1 MNTRILALI
10 LISILIL
17 STAAAANIILPQ
29 KFLLKTPAGLKL
41 VIPERQYNLQ
51 PVPGQIPQ
59 APSESPID
67 ELSMERMLEKEDEL
81 KDPIMQKPMELS
93 NKAKA
98 SILKWYLGRYIRS
111 RINIPPGATPAY
123 QIELSP
129 ADMARQE
136 FESVDMAKYRRFQSS
151 NRDIFAGMAWV
162 NSENPAGRSII
173 FSQSTMQNLAY
184 YIALLEA
191 GQPFPL
197 ASPPSGFDVPWGEH
211 LDSTKKFYTEN
222 EALNMWLPHLAIT
235 LYVEVNHIVPW
246 TITSYTDYQ
255 KSLLLDSRKFI
266 NYQYLPTGSAYSFAL
281 TWENGGGLTGITDW
295 NPFYSYDFLNDNSM
309 IRETQADS
317 IYELTQWMREN
328 LYHESMSNAYANR
341 LAYGYNGSY
350 PVDKTLNPPS
360 GQKHWTQGCTGT
372 SSLYSAVLK
381 TVNIPVSINLTLGG
395 HRGPLFSTADL
406 ALMHGDDPY
415 GLVNRRGLQEVP
427 KEDIFVS
434 IDEFYSMNHAEPESY
449 DGTHIPTRAD
459 MAGYLSS
466 KRKYQNAYDNMAY
479 PLLNKRAQDF
489 LVYEPANI
497 TIGTLR
503 YWWTDEQWRPIF
515 EDDEIDAMLAAMDA
529 EILGIGEG
537 DYREGW
543 RRVCRGLIPHLGIC

>member
-173 FSQSTMQNLAY
+173 FRKAQCKNLH
-184 YIALLEA
+184 IILHCLK
-191 GQPFPL
+191 Q
-197 ASPPSGFDVPWGEH
+197 
-211 LDSTKKFYTEN
+211 DS
-222 EALNMWLPHLAIT
+222 L
-235 LYVEVNHIVPW
+235 
-246 TITSYTDYQ
+246 
-255 KSLLLDSRKFI
+255 SRLHHRL
-266 NYQYLPTGSAYSFAL
+266 QAL
-281 TWENGGGLTGITDW
+281 T
-295 NPFYSYDFLNDNSM
+295 
-309 IRETQADS
+309 
-317 IYELTQWMREN
+317 
-328 LYHESMSNAYANR
+328 
-341 LAYGYNGSY
+341 
-350 PVDKTLNPPS
+350 
-360 GQKHWTQGCTGT
+360 
-372 SSLYSAVLK
+372 
-381 TVNIPVSINLTLGG
+381 
-395 HRGPLFSTADL
+395 
-406 ALMHGDDPY
+406 
-415 GLVNRRGLQEVP
+415 
-427 KEDIFVS
+427 
-434 IDEFYSMNHAEPESY
+434 
-449 DGTHIPTRAD
+449 
-459 MAGYLSS
+459 
-466 KRKYQNAYDNMAY
+466 
-479 PLLNKRAQDF
+479 
-489 LVYEPANI
+489 
-497 TIGTLR
+497 
-503 YWWTDEQWRPIF
+503 
-515 EDDEIDAMLAAMDA
+515 
-529 EILGIGEG
+529 
-537 DYREGW
+537 
-543 RRVCRGLIPHLGIC
+543 CRGASILTAQKVLYRK

>member
-173 FSQSTMQNLAY
+173 FFAKHHAKPCILY
-184 YIALLEA
+184 CIA
-191 GQPFPL
+191 
-197 ASPPSGFDVPWGEH
+197 
-211 LDSTKKFYTEN
+211 
-222 EALNMWLPHLAIT
+222 
-235 LYVEVNHIVPW
+235 
-246 TITSYTDYQ
+246 
-255 KSLLLDSRKFI
+255 
-266 NYQYLPTGSAYSFAL
+266 
-281 TWENGGGLTGITDW
+281 
-295 NPFYSYDFLNDNSM
+295 
-309 IRETQADS
+309 
-317 IYELTQWMREN
+317 
-328 LYHESMSNAYANR
+328 
-341 LAYGYNGSY
+341 
-350 PVDKTLNPPS
+350 
-360 GQKHWTQGCTGT
+360 
-372 SSLYSAVLK
+372 
-381 TVNIPVSINLTLGG
+381 
-395 HRGPLFSTADL
+395 
-406 ALMHGDDPY
+406 
-415 GLVNRRGLQEVP
+415 
-427 KEDIFVS
+427 
-434 IDEFYSMNHAEPESY
+434 
-449 DGTHIPTRAD
+449 
-459 MAGYLSS
+459 
-466 KRKYQNAYDNMAY
+466 
-479 PLLNKRAQDF
+479 
-489 LVYEPANI
+489 
-497 TIGTLR
+497 
-503 YWWTDEQWRPIF
+503 
-515 EDDEIDAMLAAMDA
+515 
-529 EILGIGEG
+529 
-537 DYREGW
+537 
-543 RRVCRGLIPHLGIC
+543 